1 MKLARRIALVLGLSV
16 AAVAVGAPPAH
27 AYVPY
32 TGYVLH
38 KSGNYLYL
46 WNPGVGEGW
55 RWSAFAYTCDP
66 YEWYNGSKC
75 PLSGGGG
82 GGSW

>member
-1 MKLARRIALVLGLSV
+1 MRRLIV
-16 AAVAVGAPPAH
+16 AAAITIGALFGVARPAS

-38 KSGNYLYL
+38 KSGSYLYL

-55 RWSAFAYTCDP
+55 RYSAFAWTCDP

-82 GGSW
+82 GGGSW